1 MAHPRI
7 KWSPKKRHGV
17 PASQSVSQS
26 VSQTAAIPSFD
37 DAITANSPSFSA
49 ESNCSPPERETKWCS
64 LSLSLSSLYI
74 LVADN
79 GGGKSKTQ
87 PQQPTTKVRV
97 HYASLLAANKGL
109 QDLETNIVIEERLVH
124 CM

>member
-1 MAHPRI
+1 MECQR
-7 KWSPKKRHGV
+7 
-17 PASQSVSQS
+17 VSQS

-64 LSLSLSSLYI
+64 LSLSLISLYI

-87 PQQPTTKVRV
+87 RQQPTTKYGYIMACLFTCGVLLGGLSVAKSHAKHRV
-97 HYASLLAANKGL
+97 KRTPCSLYVYIANA
-109 QDLETNIVIEERLVH
+109 E
-124 CM
+124 MA